1 MGGTFPVGGSI
12 DRVSV
17 GCAVAVV
24 TSVGFLV
31 SLSVVTV
38 VVGAT
43 VDDCWW
49 SFVSNKAMICFRS
62 LVKDVLTAET
72 GCGALVVFGEI

>member
-1 MGGTFPVGGSI
+1 MSGTFSVGG
-12 DRVSV
+12 VSV

-24 TSVGFLV
+24 TAVDSV
-31 SLSVVTV
+31 SLGVVTV

-49 SFVSNKAMICFRS
+49 SFVSNRAMICFRS